1 MSAFIE
7 EMGTRS
13 GKGDGLHSRR
23 LSMHSGEPGSGW
35 EDGEMEPKINPRV
48 RWSFISHLGSFSVY
62 CMKELS

>member
-23 LSMHSGEPGSGW
+23 LSMHSGEPGNGW
-35 EDGEMEPKINPRV
+35 EDGEMEPKN
-48 RWSFISHLGSFSVY
+48 
-62 CMKELS
+62 